1 MNWNTA
7 AIIAAGTSVWAVSR
21 SSIPPLYLSTVLQQ
35 HTVVSCSGITCICI
49 SHKSQNQAVTCNAL
63 GLIATTRL
71 VQYLQPFLV
80 NGGTYP
86 VAACVSIYVNNL
98 LLIVYLKFA

>member
-1 MNWNTA
+1 M
-7 AIIAAGTSVWAVSR
+7 
-21 SSIPPLYLSTVLQQ
+21 
-35 HTVVSCSGITCICI
+35 
-49 SHKSQNQAVTCNAL
+49 TCNAL